1 MDLSKF
7 AWKPIDLK
15 HRLVFDSGNGELLGL
30 VRELVIRF
38 REDDDGIVTPFIS
51 VRFLD
56 TEQPGQEYE
65 IDYESDQVGLLD
77 VNPYICVT
85 SSELL
90 EHLDRFR
97 DDLRKGE
104 ELLGS
109 NHSYVNEKRKRYESL
124 VNDVR
129 AIMCANRIFRLED
142 FQSLLAQHFLTG
154 LA

>member
-104 ELLGS
+104 ELL
-109 NHSYVNEKRKRYESL
+109 
-124 VNDVR
+124 
-129 AIMCANRIFRLED
+129 
-142 FQSLLAQHFLTG
+142 
-154 LA
+154 